1 MLTGLLCRYKIVA
14 GGKRQ
19 IVAFHTPGD
28 MPDLHS
34 LHVKVMD
41 HNLGAIAASQ
51 IFIVPHERMR
61 AVIHSVPSLGELL
74 WRDTLIDAAIFREWT
89 VNVGRRSAY
98 TRIAH
103 LLCEVL
109 LRMRA
114 VGLTDGDSCDLPVTQ
129 EDIGDA
135 TGLSNV
141 HVNRSLQDLRGDSLI
156 EIGRGALKVLSW
168 ERLAEAAEFDSTYLH
183 LRADAA

>member
-1 MLTGLLCRYKIVA
+1 MRELLQSDA
-14 GGKRQ
+14 
-19 IVAFHTPGD
+19 
-28 MPDLHS
+28 S
-34 LHVKVMD
+34 L
-41 HNLGAIAASQ
+41 
-51 IFIVPHERMR
+51 R
-61 AVIHSVPSLGELL
+61 ELL

-103 LLCEVL
+103 LLCGVL

-114 VGLTDGDSCDLPVTQ
+114 GGLTDGDSCDLPLTQ

-141 HVNRSLQDLRGDSLI
+141 HVNRSLQELRAEGLVEVGRRSLN
-156 EIGRGALKVLSW
+156 VLAW
-168 ERLAEAAEFDSTYLH
+168 ERLKQAAEFDPRYLH
-183 LRADAA
+183 LRPDAA